1 MNQFILGIIFA
12 LMIIPIADG
21 LAGVVLTFFEM
32 LKSSMS
38 TVIMKNNHKIQNPDG
53 EIQTRP
59 IGFITPEEEGGDTD
73 DDI

>member
-1 MNQFILGIIFA
+1 MEQFILGIIFA

-21 LAGVVLTFFEM
+21 LAGVILTFFEM
-32 LKSSMS
+32 LKSSIS

-53 EIQTRP
+53 DIQTRP
-59 IGFITPEEEGGDTD
+59 IGFITPEEEEGDTD

>member
-21 LAGVVLTFFEM
+21 FAGVILTFFEV

-38 TVIMKNNHKIQNPDG
+38 TIIMKNNHQIQNPDG
-53 EIQTRP
+53 DIQTRP
-59 IGFITPEEEGGDTD
+59 IGFITPEEEEGDTD
-73 DDI
+73 DNI

>member
-53 EIQTRP
+53 DIQTRP
-59 IGFITPEEEGGDTD
+59 IGFITPEEEEGDTD
-73 DDI
+73 DNI